1 MFGYVKA
8 YKPEL
13 KLAEYDT
20 YKAVYCSLCRQL
32 GKDYGV
38 FAKFILSYDFVFLA
52 MLKLGLLEECC
63 GYSKMRCPFNP
74 LKKCMRLEK
83 QSEALEF
90 SAACLVIMFYYKLL
104 DDICDNG
111 LKGKLRSGAI
121 LPIFKHYLKKAKKK
135 YSEIDSKIADLMK
148 AQERVEKENTNS
160 IDKSAEPT
168 AKMLEFVFS
177 FGETN
182 ENTKRVLSSIGY
194 LAGKWVYLID
204 AFDDLEDDIKRGS
217 YNPFKNRKSEDAKGL
232 INNCNVEMANSFELL
247 EFKRYKSILSNIIYQ
262 GLPEELKR
270 IESKEKK

>member
-52 MLKLGLLEECC
+52 MLKLGLEDECC
-63 GYSKMRCPFNP
+63 GYKKMRCPFNP
-74 LKKCMRLEK
+74 LKKCMRLQK

-90 SAACLVIMFYYKLL
+90 SACCLVIMFYYKLL
-104 DDICDNG
+104 DDISDNG

-121 LPIFKHYLKKAKKK
+121 LPIFKHYLKKGRKK
-135 YSEIDSKIADLMK
+135 YQEIDEKISSLMQK
-148 AQERVEKENTNS
+148 QREVEQENSGS

-177 FGETN
+177 FGEED
-182 ENTKRVLSSIGY
+182 ENVKRVLSRLGY
-194 LAGKWVYLID
+194 LSGKWVYLID
-204 AFDDLEDDIKRGS
+204 AFDDLDDDIKSGS
-217 YNPFKNRKSEDAKGL
+217 YNPFKNRDITDAKGL

-247 EFKRYKSILSNIIYQ
+247 ELKRYKSILSNIIYQ

-270 IESKEKK
+270 IENKEKK

>member
-13 KLAEYDT
+13 KIAEYDT
-20 YKAVYCSLCRQL
+20 YKAIYCSLCRQL

-52 MLKLGLLEECC
+52 MLKLSLEDECC

-83 QSEALEF
+83 QSQTLEF
-90 SAACLVIMFYYKLL
+90 SATCLVIMFYYKLL
-104 DDICDNG
+104 DDINDNG

-121 LPIFKHYLKKAKKK
+121 LPIFKHYLKKARKN
-135 YSEIDSKIADLMK
+135 YGDIDKKIADLMK
-148 AQERVEKENTNS
+148 TQETVEKENLNS
-160 IDKSAEPT
+160 IDKSADPT
-168 AKMLEFVFS
+168 ARMLEFVFS
-177 FGETN
+177 YGEED
-182 ENTKRVLSSIGY
+182 ENTKRVLSRLGY

-217 YNPFKNRKSEDAKGL
+217 YNPLKNRESEDVKGL

-247 EFKRYKSILSNIIYQ
+247 NLKRYKTILSNIIYR

-270 IESKEKK
+270 IENKEKK